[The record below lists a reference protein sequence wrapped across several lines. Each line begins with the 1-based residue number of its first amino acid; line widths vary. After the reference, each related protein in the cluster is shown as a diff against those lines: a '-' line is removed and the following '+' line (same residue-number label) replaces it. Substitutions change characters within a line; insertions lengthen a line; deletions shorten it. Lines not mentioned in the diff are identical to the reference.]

1 MDSVLYFACAETALG
16 ELLIAGDER
25 TLRFL
30 TLAGREGLPALR
42 AHAERFYPKL
52 RLEESE
58 RQLASALGELEQ
70 YARGER
76 TEFEIELA
84 PAGTQFE
91 LRVWSE
97 LCRIPYG
104 ETRTYGALAKNLG
117 QPGAS
122 QAVGGANRR
131 NPIAIAIPC
140 HRCVAATGLGGFT
153 GGLDRKLQLL
163 ELERVHAGTGQSLLE
178 FEGE

>member
-1 MDSVLYFACAETALG
+1 MEAVLYFACAETAIGDLQ
-16 ELLIAGDER
+16 IAGDER
-25 TLRFL
+25 TLCFL
-30 TLAGREGLPALR
+30 TLAGREGLPALY
-42 AHAERFYPKL
+42 AHAQRFYPEL
-52 RLEESE
+52 HLEECEE
-58 RQLASALGELEQ
+58 RLASALRELEE

-84 PAGTQFE
+84 PAGTEFE

-97 LCRIPYG
+97 LRRIPYG
-104 ETRTYGALAKNLG
+104 ETRTYGALAQSLG

-122 QAVGGANRR
+122 QAVGGANGR

-140 HRCVAATGLGGFT
+140 HRCVAATGLGGFS
-153 GGLDRKLQLL
+153 GGLDRKVQLL

-178 FEGE
+178 FES